1 MARILKP
8 KKRKSFSLEWEV
20 DSLAML
26 WIQILFVNMIISL
39 IGYVEL
45 LMLTLFF
52 LVILML
58 TLVELE
64 VCIDLVNSEIQL
76 NFLILKEK
84 IM

>member
-1 MARILKP
+1 
-8 KKRKSFSLEWEV
+8 
-20 DSLAML
+20 ML